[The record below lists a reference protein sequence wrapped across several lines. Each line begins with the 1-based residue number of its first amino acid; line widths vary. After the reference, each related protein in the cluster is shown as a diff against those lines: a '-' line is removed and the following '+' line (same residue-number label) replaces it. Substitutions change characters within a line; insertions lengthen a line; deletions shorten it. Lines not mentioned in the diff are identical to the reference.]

1 VDTQL
6 SFADGERV
14 VPTSLGLGF
23 DFDEAA
29 LDAYALDYCGV
40 TSQQ

>member
-6 SFADGERV
+6 SFADGNLT
-14 VPTSLGLGF
+14 VPTRPGLGF

-29 LDAYALDYCGV
+29 LNEYALDDWV
-40 TSQQ
+40 